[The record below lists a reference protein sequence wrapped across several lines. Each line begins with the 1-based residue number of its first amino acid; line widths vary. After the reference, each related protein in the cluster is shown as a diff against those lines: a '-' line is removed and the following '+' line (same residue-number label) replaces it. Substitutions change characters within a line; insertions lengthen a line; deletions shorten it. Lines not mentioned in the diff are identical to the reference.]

1 MAYAGVE
8 VARRGTGSSRRANGH
23 RQDRLNRKPRVLPKS
38 EQKAVKVAVKAK
50 PDEELAVEERM
61 LGQLREIII
70 GPEAKTA
77 EARYE
82 EFLNILA
89 EQKQSAE
96 IFFNRFDENFRA
108 SMTETAAQFSQL
120 DQALR
125 ILGSKVDTENQ
136 AIRQSVAHSIEKL
149 HEEQAAALQ
158 KFVLAT
164 ERNFKGLEIQF
175 RMELAEVSE
184 SFSAYVNDSA
194 KQREVDMA
202 SVMAAIQHYS
212 SDMHGKFMDI
222 RQRDLNEIGAAVTE
236 IGSRLVNQSRG

>member
-8 VARRGTGSSRRANGH
+8 VARRSASTSRRANGH

-38 EQKAVKVAVKAK
+38 EQKTVKGAAKTK
-50 PDEELAVEERM
+50 PDEDLAVEERM
-61 LGQLREIII
+61 LVQLRDFII

-89 EQKQSAE
+89 EQKESAE

-108 SMTETAAQFSQL
+108 SMSETAAQFSQL

-158 KFVLAT
+158 KFMLAT

-184 SFSAYVNDSA
+184 SFSAYVNAST
-194 KQREVDMA
+194 KRREDDIA
-202 SVMAAIQHYS
+202 SVMATIQNYS
-212 SDMHGKFMDI
+212 SDMRREFTDI
-222 RQRDLNEIGAAVTE
+222 RQRDINEIGVALAE
-236 IGSRLVNQSRG
+236 IGSRLMDQSRS